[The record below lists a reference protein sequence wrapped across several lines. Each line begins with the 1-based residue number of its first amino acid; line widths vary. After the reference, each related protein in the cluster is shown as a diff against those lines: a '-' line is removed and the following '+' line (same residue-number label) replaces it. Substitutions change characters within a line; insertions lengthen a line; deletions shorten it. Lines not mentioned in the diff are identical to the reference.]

1 MYINICNMSESP
13 KSCAFEH
20 HFLLFDVYLLGVYRY
35 TPFSESTVPK
45 FSKFNISSH
54 QQGIGLW

>member
-20 HFLLFDVYLLGVYRY
+20 HFLLFDVYLLGVYLLRIY
-35 TPFSESTVPK
+35 STQI
-45 FSKFNISSH
+45 FQI
-54 QQGIGLW
+54 